1 MLTSSN
7 FMSRQAWVY
16 MAMVPGPLVSL
27 NLYVSRS
34 TLMVVMR
41 MFTDERPYTY
51 VVVEHDI
58 DLCTSRFIDAR
69 PQTSDIFVVCTFPLT
84 MNT

>member
-16 MAMVPGPLVSL
+16 MAVAPGPLGSL

-34 TLMVVMR
+34 ILMFVIR
-41 MFTDERPYTY
+41 MFTDARLYTY
-51 VVVEHDI
+51 VVVEHDT
-58 DLCTSRFIDAR
+58 DLCAR
-69 PQTSDIFVVCTFPLT
+69 DLRMCVHKPVMFLMSTPFRLL
-84 MNT
+84 